1 MYPFEW
7 LLYSELLPKEE
18 HRVRNVVDVEKKEL
32 KYLFEHDR
40 NLFENSETRPEKD
53 VREDGHVCIKLR
65 EPEARRVKS
74 ALVFEN

>member
-1 MYPFEW
+1 M
-7 LLYSELLPKEE
+7 
-18 HRVRNVVDVEKKEL
+18 DVEKKEL